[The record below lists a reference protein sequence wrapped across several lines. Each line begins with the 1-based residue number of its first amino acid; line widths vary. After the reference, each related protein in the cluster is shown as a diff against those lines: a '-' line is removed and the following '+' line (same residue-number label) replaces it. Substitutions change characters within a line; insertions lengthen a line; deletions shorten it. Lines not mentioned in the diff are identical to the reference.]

1 MTQRMGQSELREHV
15 NKKFQQNVHIIL
27 KHQSKYGKEKS
38 IPILEHISMARSNP
52 SLPGEDYECRILE
65 KVSRSFA
72 LTIPQLPSRLSRPV
86 ANAYLL
92 CRIVDTIE
100 DEAGLSIDQKDRF
113 LHEFVNV
120 VKGASPPKKFAD
132 GLAPL
137 LTDRTL
143 PAEKELIENTPT
155 VMHTFMGLNDRQ
167 QSEIRQCVET
177 MAMGMLDF
185 QRIQNPLGLET
196 MDQMDRY
203 CYYVAG
209 VVGDML
215 TGLFCDYSEDIARN
229 RAELQS
235 RAASFGQGLQMT
247 NIIKDLWEDKARGAC
262 WFPKDVFREAG
273 FDLETL
279 SAGDYHQS
287 FGEGLAKL
295 IGVAHW
301 HLNNAVDYT
310 LLIPKEET
318 GIRKFCMWAI
328 GMAVFT
334 LQNINK
340 TRDYTCGQDIK
351 ISRKRTRNIIMVSN
365 AAIKSDNL
373 IRLLFKFA
381 GRGLLMPTSD
391 NHIPKPAVI
400 PITEN
405 LPRENRRS
413 VN

>member
-1 MTQRMGQSELREHV
+1 MAMLNQSLA
-15 NKKFQQNVHIIL
+15 
-27 KHQSKYGKEKS
+27 GD
-38 IPILEHISMARSNP
+38 
-52 SLPGEDYECRILE
+52 DYESRILE

-72 LTIPQLPSRLSRPV
+72 LTIPQLPFALSRPV

-92 CRIVDTIE
+92 CRIGDTIE
-100 DEAGLSIDQKDRF
+100 DEAGLAIDEKDAF
-113 LHEFVNV
+113 FHEFVAV
-120 VKGASPPKKFAD
+120 VQGASPPEKFAD

-137 LTDRTL
+137 LTERTL
-143 PAEKELIENTPT
+143 PAEKDLIRNTPT
-155 VMHTFMGLNDRQ
+155 VMKTFFSLNNRQ
-167 QSEIRQCVET
+167 QAEIRQCVET
-177 MAMGMLDF
+177 MAMGMLEF

-196 MDQMDRY
+196 MDQMDSY

-229 RAELQS
+229 EAALQS
-235 RAASFGQGLQMT
+235 LAASFGQGLQMT

-262 WFPKDVFREAG
+262 WFPKDVFREVG

-279 SAGDYHQS
+279 STDDYDPS

-340 TRDYTCGQDIK
+340 TRDYRCGQDIK
-351 ISRKRTRNIIMVSN
+351 ISRQRTRNIIMISN

-373 IRLLFKFA
+373 LRLLFKFA
-381 GRGLLMPTSD
+381 GRGLLMPNSD
-391 NHIPKPAVI
+391 NHIPKPEVL
-400 PITEN
+400 PITED
-405 LPRENRRS
+405 PRRENRRS
-413 VN
+413 MN